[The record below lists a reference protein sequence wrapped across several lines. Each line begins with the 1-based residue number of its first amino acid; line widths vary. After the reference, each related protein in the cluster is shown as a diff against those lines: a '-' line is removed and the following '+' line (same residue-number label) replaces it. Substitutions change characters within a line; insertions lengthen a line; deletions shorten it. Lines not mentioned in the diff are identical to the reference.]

1 MTAGTG
7 DGDGRTCGNC
17 GIQKPCLPEIN
28 PNSPDVCDNWTPY
41 RDNPN
46 PCQNSENISDA
57 MQICPKC
64 GFEDDTLLKC
74 TECGNEWRSY
84 PVMESDEPIS
94 DLVQMA
100 QIREERNMLWAVISD
115 QKLLSEIAYKNGINP
130 FLLESYREALV
141 NAVINKGWK

>member
-1 MTAGTG
+1 
-7 DGDGRTCGNC
+7 
-17 GIQKPCLPEIN
+17 
-28 PNSPDVCDNWTPY
+28 
-41 RDNPN
+41 
-46 PCQNSENISDA
+46 
-57 MQICPKC
+57 
-64 GFEDDTLLKC
+64 
-74 TECGNEWRSY
+74 
-84 PVMESDEPIS
+84 MESDEPIS